1 MTNKVNSYTQSRW
14 DIQIPVEDQEEPDRY
29 EITVDEDGSLEFI
42 FDNNTPGEYGQTYV
56 PIGDL
61 DNLRALQKLINTV
74 IRNQG

>member
-29 EITVDEDGSLEFI
+29 EITVDEEGTLEFL
-42 FDNNTPGEYGQTYV
+42 FEDNSPGEFNKTIV

-61 DNLRALQKLINTV
+61 DNLRSLQKLINTV
-74 IRNQG
+74 IRSQG